1 MREKLKNSAGS
12 TKAKNCFFWLQSKE
26 TRCRAHTDHTWR
38 QCVCAPTSSLIL
50 SILLHRLTVYGDDA
64 YVFPPPLYPV
74 HLITQTDHI
83 WRRCI
88 CAPASAL
95 SCPSYYTLTVYGDGA
110 YVLPPPLYPVHLGLH
125 GGVERELQVEHVDI
139 RDAPQQEPSWKNN
152 NRKILALK
160 WMPCEGAGSGSHFSF
175 YFGSGS
181 KNWLNWPIM
190 LSMKY
195 INKFFHI
202 TYFVYFW
209 RFFQWQIYF
218 FSSKLIMYGNC
229 VKRFRS
235 GSKLEKI

>member
-1 MREKLKNSAGS
+1 M
-12 TKAKNCFFWLQSKE
+12 E
-26 TRCRAHTDHTWR
+26 TVRLCSRLR
-38 QCVCAPTSSLIL
+38 SIL
-50 SILLHRLTVYGDDA
+50 SILLHRLTVYGDGA
-64 YVFPPPLYPV
+64 YVLPV
-74 HLITQTDHI
+74 HLIIQTDRK

-88 CAPASAL
+88 CAPAFAL

-139 RDAPQQEPSWKNN
+139 SDAPQQEPSWKNN

-202 TYFVYFW
+202 TYLCVFLKIFSMTNLLF
-209 RFFQWQIYF
+209 FFQID
-218 FSSKLIMYGNC
+218 N
-229 VKRFRS
+229 VR
-235 GSKLEKI
+235 